1 MGRLTQLPAEAGM
14 TAICSP
20 TFPMTFFPPSNSA
33 ICGVLRART
42 CLGLLRPTLLLT
54 RTSTRCCSSLT
65 TTPPDLPPKGS
76 SSWYVEE
83 KEDGTLIFFA
93 LIIFL
98 PSAVCL
104 QVTIATKL
112 SVSLLRHTM
121 LIPAD
126 RAFYEAG
133 LACKVREED
142 AVRWPRE
149 KKCTRKVYQLV
160 LYPDRLLAGR
170 TWPSS
175 SSTTSWICVT

>member
-1 MGRLTQLPAEAGM
+1 MLLVAHYYATRSAAKGVEQLVRGRE
-14 TAICSP
+14 
-20 TFPMTFFPPSNSA
+20 
-33 ICGVLRART
+33 R
-42 CLGLLRPTLLLT
+42 
-54 RTSTRCCSSLT
+54 
-65 TTPPDLPPKGS
+65 
-76 SSWYVEE
+76 
-83 KEDGTLIFFA
+83 DGTFIFFA

-142 AVRWPRE
+142 AVL
-149 KKCTRKVYQLV
+149 C
-160 LYPDRLLAGR
+160 LLA
-170 TWPSS
+170 
-175 SSTTSWICVT
+175 